1 LKLLPALFFLFAIT
15 GTACNSESDYSPR
28 PRGYYRIE
36 LKPHKYKSFV
46 PDDCPFQF
54 EIPEPAF
61 AIPDTNSYSEKCWY
75 YILMPEINAQLYL
88 TYKEVNN
95 NFDKY
100 AEDTRTLVYKHTARA
115 SSIDEEIVSFNH
127 GVSGVIYEIGGEAA
141 SSLQFYVTDSTKHF
155 LRGALYFNTA
165 PNADSL
171 KPVLDYAR
179 SDIRQLLQTLNWK

>member
-1 LKLLPALFFLFAIT
+1 MRLLSAVFILFVFA
-15 GTACNSESDYSPR
+15 ACNSESDYSPR

-36 LKPHKYKSFV
+36 LKPHTYKSFV
-46 PDDCPFQF
+46 PADCPFQF

-61 AIPDTNSYSEKCWY
+61 AIPDTDTNTYAEKCWY

-88 TYKEVNN
+88 TYKEVDN

-115 SSIDEEIVSFNH
+115 SSIDEEIVSFNR
-127 GVSGVIYEIGGEAA
+127 GVSGVIYEIGGDAA
-141 SSLQFYVTDSTKHF
+141 SSLQFFVTDSTKHF
-155 LRGALYFNTA
+155 LRGALYFNSA

-179 SDIRQLLQTLNWK
+179 TDIRQMLQTLNWK